1 VVGTRL
7 QYADHAAMAR
17 AFGMQAWR
25 VTTHEEI
32 GPALDEAL
40 AVVRGGAPALID
52 AVTSPGIASSDSKSG
67 LAWVPDYQALEAW
80 DTAEREW
87 LASSSEE

>member
-1 VVGTRL
+1 
-7 QYADHAAMAR
+7 MAR

-52 AVTSPGIASSDSKSG
+52 AVTSPEIASSDSKSG
-67 LAWVPDYQALEAW
+67 LAWVPDHQALEAW

-87 LASSSEE
+87 LAMEGQE